1 MINTSIRQGRKMTKP
16 GERTR
21 FAFISRETARPS
33 HLRALTA
40 RKLGQRARCE
50 QLNDIVRLVYTYIM
64 ITVT

>member
-1 MINTSIRQGRKMTKP
+1 MAKP

-21 FAFISRETARPS
+21 FAFISLETARPS

-40 RKLGQRARCE
+40 RKLGQRTRCE
-50 QLNDIVRLVYTYIM
+50 QLNDIVRLVYTYMM